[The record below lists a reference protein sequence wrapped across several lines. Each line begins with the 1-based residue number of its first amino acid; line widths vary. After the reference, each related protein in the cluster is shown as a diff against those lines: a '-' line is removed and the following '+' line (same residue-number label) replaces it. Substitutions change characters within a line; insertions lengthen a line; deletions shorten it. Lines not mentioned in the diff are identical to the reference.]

1 MSDLEN
7 AIDNLLNTLQSLST
21 TYRSGATNLINSADN
36 IIQGVK
42 SPNVPNLEYD
52 VNREFV
58 GVQRVPL
65 PPKVKNVSSLVMPH
79 LDDLQSI
86 SGINDQF
93 TTKEPKFS
101 WPEFS
106 YDKVSSPSSFTKKA
120 PTPKPLKIKSPKN
133 KLAPFNPPTL
143 TKPAE
148 VSVEAL
154 EMTPPELTPLEIE
167 ELPANAADILT
178 PYKEQLNAIMGEF
191 SEWRNWLLQQGTLAQ
206 ELSVLIGTRL
216 RKIVEG
222 EEETALTDDWETQ
235 TFQQMQHEI
244 FMQRHAGLLELDATP
259 GSITGTPSGLR
270 DYTRLK
276 LELQTLQSLMAAAGK
291 TATTRYQE
299 ESQHL
304 KWALQLALKWT
315 EILAG
320 LFADVQ
326 AWKLQGILI
335 AVEGAQ
341 AALDAAVKVLGLKEK
356 ELKLRVSYND
366 AQLSRLGLLVKIE
379 RTKLEKLQVQTA
391 NNQLIATYNDH
402 QAAIDTA
409 ATVYVKSRLDL
420 FDAQITYLLA
430 DQKWQKLEYER
441 FEAEVAAY
449 KVSVDAV
456 KAEQLALK
464 ARIKGD
470 LALADIELAKAQT
483 YTATLQAQE
492 TNVRA
497 LAAKSK
503 VQADRM
509 QQILTAYNTEVTAK
523 LAWLKELNSVV
534 NLAVRAIIKEFDAE
548 NKVEMIKLA
557 RQEVEDQDNLN
568 RAWES
573 LREDQRESLRIVKGH
588 ALQVM
593 QAKATGQVISQ
604 GSGTL
609 GSLAQAAYAGLNGIG
624 ARQIIEEA

>member
-42 SPNVPNLEYD
+42 SPDVPNLEYD

-65 PPKVKNVSSLVMPH
+65 PPKVKNVSSLVVPH

-106 YDKVSSPSSFTKKA
+106 YDTISSPGSFTKKA
-120 PTPKPLKIKSPKN
+120 PTPKPLEIESPEN
-133 KLAPFNPPTL
+133 ELAPFNPPTL

-154 EMTPPELTPLEIE
+154 EMTPPGLTLLEIE
-167 ELPANAADILT
+167 ELPDNAADILT
-178 PYKEQLNAIMGEF
+178 PYKEQLNAIMREF
-191 SEWRNWLLQQGTLAQ
+191 SEWRNWLLQQGTLAR

-216 RKIVEG
+216 RKILEG
-222 EEETALTDDWETQ
+222 EETALTDDWETQ

-244 FMQRHAGLLELDATP
+244 FMQRHAGLLELDAAP

-291 TATTRYQE
+291 TATIRYQE

-430 DQKWQKLEYER
+430 DQEWQKLEYER

-470 LALADIELAKAQT
+470 LALADTELAKAQT

-509 QQILTAYNTEVTAK
+509 QQILTAYNIEVTSK

>member
-7 AIDNLLNTLQSLST
+7 SINNLLNTLQGLST
-21 TYRSGATNLINSADN
+21 TYRSGATNLINSADK
-36 IIQGVK
+36 IIKGVK
-42 SPNVPNLEYD
+42 SPIVPNLEYD
-52 VNREFV
+52 VNRQFV
-58 GVQRVPL
+58 GVERVPL
-65 PPKVKNVSSLVMPH
+65 SPKVQNVSKLAAPR

-86 SGINDQF
+86 SGINDKF

-106 YDKVSSPSSFTKKA
+106 YRSVSPPSGFTKNP
-120 PTPKPLKIKSPKN
+120 PTPKPLEIKYPKSEI
-133 KLAPFNPPTL
+133 APFSPPTL
-143 TKPAE
+143 TMPKE
-148 VSVEAL
+148 VSVESL
-154 EMTPPELTPLEIE
+154 EMTPPNLTPLEIE
-167 ELPANAADILT
+167 DLPVNAADILT
-178 PYKEQLNAIMGEF
+178 PYKEQLDAILGEF

-206 ELSVLIGTRL
+206 ELSVLIGNRIKSIL
-216 RKIVEG
+216 EG
-222 EEETALTDDWETQ
+222 SETALTDGWETQ

-244 FMQRHAGLLELDATP
+244 FIQRHAGLLELDSTL
-259 GSITGTPSGLR
+259 GSITGVPSGLR
-270 DYTRLK
+270 DYNRIK
-276 LELQTLQSLMAAAGK
+276 IELQTLQSLMAAAGK

-326 AWKLQGILI
+326 AWKLQGIMI

-341 AALDAAVKVLGLKEK
+341 AALDAAIKVLGLKEK
-356 ELKLRVSYND
+356 ELKIRASYND
-366 AQLSRLGLLVKIE
+366 AQLSRLELLVKIE
-379 RTKLEKLQVQTA
+379 RTKLEKLQIQTD
-391 NNQLIATYNDH
+391 NNKLIATYNDH
-402 QAAIDTA
+402 QADIDTA

-430 DQKWQKLEYER
+430 DQEWQKLEYER

-449 KVSVDAV
+449 RTSVDAI
-456 KAEQLALK
+456 KSEQLALK

-470 LALADIELAKAQT
+470 LALANTELAKAQT
-483 YTATLQAQE
+483 YNATLQAQE
-492 TNVRA
+492 INAKA

-509 QQILTAYNTEVTAK
+509 QQILTAYNTEVASK
-523 LAWLKELNSVV
+523 LAWLKQLDSVV
-534 NLAVRAIIKEFDAE
+534 NLAIRAIVKEFDAE
-548 NKVEMIKLA
+548 NKVEMIKLS
-557 RQEVEDQDNLN
+557 RQEVKDQDNLN
-568 RAWES
+568 RAWEN

-604 GSGTL
+604 GSDTL

>member
-42 SPNVPNLEYD
+42 SPDVPNLEYD

-93 TTKEPKFS
+93 TTEEPEFS

-106 YDKVSSPSSFTKKA
+106 YDKVSSPSGFTKKA
-120 PTPKPLKIKSPKN
+120 PTPKSLEIESPESE
-133 KLAPFNPPTL
+133 LAPFNPPTL

-148 VSVEAL
+148 VSVETL
-154 EMTPPELTPLEIE
+154 EMTPPGLTPLEIE

-206 ELSVLIGTRL
+206 ELSALIGTRL
-216 RKIVEG
+216 RKILEG
-222 EEETALTDDWETQ
+222 EETALTDNWETQ

-244 FMQRHAGLLELDATP
+244 FMQRHAGLLELDAAP

-276 LELQTLQSLMAAAGK
+276 LELQTLQSLMVAAGK
-291 TATTRYQE
+291 TAVTRYQE

-341 AALDAAVKVLGLKEK
+341 AALNATVKVLGLKEK
-356 ELKLRVSYND
+356 ELKLRISYND

-402 QAAIDTA
+402 QAAIDMA

-430 DQKWQKLEYER
+430 DQEWQKLEYER

-470 LALADIELAKAQT
+470 LALADTELAKAQT